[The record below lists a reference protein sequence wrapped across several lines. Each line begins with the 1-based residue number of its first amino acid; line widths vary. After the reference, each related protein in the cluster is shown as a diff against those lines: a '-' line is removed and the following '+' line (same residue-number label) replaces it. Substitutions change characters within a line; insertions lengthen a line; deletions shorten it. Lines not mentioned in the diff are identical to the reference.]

1 MGRRRRGCRPWR
13 EMRVAVTGATGYVG
27 RFVVADLH
35 AQGWTV
41 QAWARPQS
49 DRTGFAG
56 PVSWRRGDLADRGA
70 AGRLLDGADALVHAA
85 FDHVPGRYRGGEGDD
100 ARGFLE
106 ANRNGSLRL
115 VEAAD
120 RAGLA
125 RVVFL
130 SSRAVYGPRAWD
142 RPLDERHPTRPDT
155 LYGRYKLEIEQ
166 ALAAACRGRAWTSL
180 RATGVH
186 GPGHPLTRSKWF
198 EVVRA
203 SLTGEQPPARTGT
216 EVAGDDLA
224 RAVRLLLMHPQ
235 ATAGPYNVSDVVVSN
250 RAVSRLAGGVLAA
263 PAPPPSGIMATDRLQ
278 ALGWRPVG
286 WAGVETSVRPLVEAQ
301 RRSERT
307 SDKAAK

>member
-1 MGRRRRGCRPWR
+1 VGRRPRGCRPWP

-27 RFVVADLH
+27 RFVVADLL

-41 QAWARPQS
+41 QAWARPRS

-56 PVSWRRGDLADRGA
+56 AVEWRSGELADAEGA
-70 AGRLLDGADALVHAA
+70 ARLLDGAQALVHAA
-85 FDHVPGRYRGGEGDD
+85 FQHVPGRYRGGEGDD
-100 ARGFLE
+100 PEGFLE
-106 ANRNGSLRL
+106 ANREGSLRL

-142 RPLDERHPTRPDT
+142 RPLDERHPTRPET
-155 LYGRYKLEIEQ
+155 LYGRYKLEVEA
-166 ALAAACRGRAWTSL
+166 ALAAAARGRAWTSL

-186 GPGHPLTRSKWF
+186 GPGHPVERSKWF

-203 SLTGEQPPARTGT
+203 SLTGARPPARAGT

-224 RAVRLLLMHPQ
+224 RAVRLLLTHPQ
-235 ATAGPYNVSDVVVSN
+235 ATAGPFNVSDVVVTN

-278 ALGWRPVG
+278 ALGWRPAG
-286 WAGVETSVRPLVEAQ
+286 WAGVETSVRVLVEAQ